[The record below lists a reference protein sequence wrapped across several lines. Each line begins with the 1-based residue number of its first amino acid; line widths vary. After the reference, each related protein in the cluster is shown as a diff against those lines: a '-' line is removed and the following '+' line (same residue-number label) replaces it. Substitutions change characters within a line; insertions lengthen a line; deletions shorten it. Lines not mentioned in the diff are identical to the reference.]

1 MEKHIFFVRHGES
14 NSNVDGVH
22 RGSKAEL
29 TEKGK
34 QQAKDVASRIQ
45 RISVD
50 TIISS
55 PYLRARQTAEIISE
69 TCNLPI
75 EESDLYIERRRPTA
89 VHGLPHADPESRAI
103 MKSIFDGYVVEGHR
117 HSDEENL
124 DDLKERARTA
134 LSFLASHS
142 GEKICVVTHG
152 LFLRVLFASVF
163 DSNFSGTQLQ
173 NALKSLE
180 TSNTGISHF
189 VLKEHFDE
197 FGGGEGW
204 VVNQWNDSEHL
215 G

>member
-1 MEKHIFFVRHGES
+1 MEKHVFFVRHGES

-29 TEKGK
+29 TEKGI
-34 QQAKDVASRIQ
+34 QQARDVASRIK
-45 RISVD
+45 RIGVD
-50 TIISS
+50 TLISS

-69 TCNLPI
+69 ACHLSI
-75 EESDLYIERRRPTA
+75 EESDLYIERRRPSS
-89 VHGLPHADPESRAI
+89 VHGLPHSNPESRTI
-103 MKSIFDGYVVEGHR
+103 MKAIFDGYTLEGHR
-117 HSDEENL
+117 HSDEENI

-134 LSFLASHS
+134 LSFLAKHPSD
-142 GEKICVVTHG
+142 KICVVTHG
-152 LFLRVLFASVF
+152 LFLRVLFASVL
-163 DSNFSGTQLQ
+163 DSDFSGSHLQ
-173 NALKSLE
+173 NALKGLE

-197 FGGGEGW
+197 FGGETGW

>member
-14 NSNVDGVH
+14 NSNVDGIH

-29 TEKGK
+29 TERGK

-45 RISVD
+45 RIGVD
-50 TIISS
+50 TLISS
-55 PYLRARQTAEIISE
+55 PYLRARQTAEIIGE
-69 TCNLPI
+69 ACHLEI
-75 EESDLYIERRRPTA
+75 EESDLYIERKRPTD
-89 VHGLPHADPESRAI
+89 VHGLPHAHPESRAI
-103 MKSIFDGYVVEGHR
+103 MKGIFDSYTTDGHR

-152 LFLRVLFASVF
+152 LFLRVLFASVL
-163 DSNFSGTQLQ
+163 DSDFSGSHLQ
-173 NALKSLE
+173 NALKRLE

-197 FGGGEGW
+197 FGGETGW

>member
-14 NSNVDGVH
+14 NSNVDGIH

-29 TEKGK
+29 TEKGR

-45 RISVD
+45 RIGVD
-50 TIISS
+50 TLISS
-55 PYLRARQTAEIISE
+55 PYLRARQTAEIIGE
-69 TCNLPI
+69 TCHLEI
-75 EESDLYIERRRPTA
+75 EESDLYIERKRPTD
-89 VHGLPHADPESRAI
+89 VHGLPHADPESRTI
-103 MKSIFDGYVVEGHR
+103 MKGIFAGYVTDGHR

-124 DDLKERARTA
+124 DDLKVRARTA

-152 LFLRVLFASVF
+152 LFLRVLFASVL
-163 DSNFSGTQLQ
+163 DSDFQGPLLQ
-173 NALKSLE
+173 NVMKSLE

-204 VVNQWNDSEHL
+204 VVAQWNDSEHL